1 MKRWILDWG
10 WVILFVISGLLL
22 GSAVSDLIGR
32 HVHAQA
38 QPAAVASRNVDL
50 EDCSAILFTHADTSV
65 VVSIQ
70 LNKSDVRIEHPGIAV
85 CLK

>member
-1 MKRWILDWG
+1 MAAVVGMVIYG
-10 WVILFVISGLLL
+10 CWVWWAMPAQS
-22 GSAVSDLIGR
+22 
-32 HVHAQA
+32 QA

-50 EDCSAILFTHADTSV
+50 EDCSSILFTHADTSV
-65 VVSIQ
+65 TVSMQ